1 MTATSNAR
9 IALTDV
15 RVFDGEKLTAPTTVV
30 IDGSVIGADATGA
43 TIVDGRGAT
52 LLPGF
57 IDAHFHLND
66 ADTPRQL
73 AAYGVTTG
81 LDMAAAPDLA
91 RASRNARGATDIRS
105 AGNPVIGGGG
115 LHAQVLDASTVI
127 HGPEQAEAAV
137 AQRIADGSD
146 YLKLVLEAPGEGGP
160 DAASAKAVVAAAH
173 AQNLL
178 VIAHAAAPGAYA
190 MALDAGVDIIT
201 HIPLGAVLTKHDVE
215 RLAAEARIV
224 VPTLTMM
231 EGIAE
236 ARGIGEAFAAA
247 LESTGALHTAGV
259 PVLAGTDA
267 NATPGIPFCP
277 AYGAS
282 LHHELEL
289 LVKAGLSPVAALN
302 AATILPAEYF
312 GLTDRGAIAPGLRAD
327 LVLVEGDPTSD
338 ITATRAIRT
347 VWCAGVEQPL
357 PAS

>member
-30 IDGSVIGADATGA
+30 IDGSVIGTDATGA
-43 TIVDGRGAT
+43 TVIDGKGAT

-57 IDAHFHLND
+57 IDAHFHLSD
-66 ADTPRQL
+66 TETPRLL
-73 AAYGVTTG
+73 AAHGVTTG
-81 LDMAAAPDLA
+81 LDMAARPDLA
-91 RASRNARGATDIRS
+91 RELRNTPGATDIRS
-105 AGNPVIGGGG
+105 AGDPVIGGGG
-115 LHAQVLDASTVI
+115 LHAQVLPPSTVI
-127 HGPEQAEAAV
+127 HGPEEAEAAV

-173 AQNLL
+173 ARNLL
-178 VIAHAAAPGAYA
+178 VIAHAASPGAYA

-201 HIPLGAVLTKHDVE
+201 HVPLGAVLTKHDVE

-231 EGIAE
+231 EGIAQ
-236 ARGIGEAFAAA
+236 ATGHADAFAAS
-247 LESTGALHTAGV
+247 LESTGALHAAGV

-267 NATPGIPFCP
+267 NATPDIPFSP

-289 LVKAGLSPVAALN
+289 LVRAGLAPVAALN

-327 LVLVEGDPTSD
+327 LVLVEGDPTTD
-338 ITATRAIRT
+338 ITATHAIRA

-357 PAS
+357 PAN